1 MLQSVKNWFNPTGHG
16 ANKAW
21 LARQK
26 DGGGADAGA
35 ALLAAVATRHRRKEE
50 RRAAPGDRVRV
61 LQAGGAWA
69 RGVVA
74 PLAPTEAP
82 AEGAGAA
89 AEGASDAP
97 AEGDAAPPTLFS
109 VALDA
114 TPTSLAG
121 QRLDASTFGATWR
134 WDDEPERGDVVEYD
148 LSHHAGVSSTGRRAP
163 PFLVARDGLRR
174 CVVVGARCAGH
185 DGWRTC
191 GFVDAGAARRSQS
204 RVLRL
209 PPLDSQGLARPVWR
223 FQHAAGTTGAAAA
236 AAYVR
241 GRRRAA
247 AATATP
253 TPAPGLRVVC
263 RVDGVDRAGVVEN
276 VGLAACKYASPEAAP
291 APTPAEPEPAEPAE
305 PAPAPKRARTQAPRD
320 ARVGRWV
327 EVYWAG
333 DGEWFLGRV
342 AGQREGKLKIA
353 YTDGEALYQVLQDE
367 PFSGDGDPPAPADG
381 DPEQFRFA
389 EAPPPPPPPAP
400 KPKAA
405 PTDSSKLA
413 KHDVIAVRGERAT
426 VLGKRVLLEDSSSDD
441 DAPPPAPARGRRE
454 RKKPDAFAAGVS
466 SSEYTRQLRDAAER
480 RAAAAL
486 AATHHELEF
495 ADGRKEHVKLSRR
508 AGDDAGDDAGAP
520 WTFVERKERKA
531 PAPKK
536 PKAAPKRKAAAR
548 KPPAAKKAKTP
559 ADEAKPP
566 RRRAPPPPPPPRV
579 DRPRRDRQRVKNGTD
594 DLSSTELTRLL
605 REQARTKAE
614 TCDVLLDEA
623 DGRPARGVRLRLGA
637 KAFEEG
643 SWRPETGS
651 QRAEGAPF
659 VMQTESWEAAAIA
672 RRGGDAAT
680 RGRLRAKYKGV
691 VFRDT
696 DATFDEVRVVEDV
709 VASGDGDYWELST
722 QLVVGGDDEPPLPY
736 GIAALMPMVAAAP
749 ANLQTREVVFEVP
762 KK

>member
-74 PLAPTEAP
+74 PFAPTEAP
-82 AEGAGAA
+82 AEGAGVA

-174 CVVVGARCAGH
+174 CVVVGARCAGY

-209 PPLDSQGLARPVWR
+209 PPLDAQGLARPVWR

-236 AAYVR
+236 ATYVR

-276 VGLAACKYASPEAAP
+276 VGLAACRYASPEAAP
-291 APTPAEPEPAEPAE
+291 APPPEPEPAE
-305 PAPAPKRARTQAPRD
+305 PAPAPKRARTQPRD

-353 YTDGEALYQVLQDE
+353 YTCLLYTSPSPRDKRQSRM
-367 PFSGDGDPPAPADG
+367 P
-381 DPEQFRFA
+381 
-389 EAPPPPPPPAP
+389 
-400 KPKAA
+400 
-405 PTDSSKLA
+405 SSA
-413 KHDVIAVRGERAT
+413 
-426 VLGKRVLLEDSSSDD
+426 
-441 DAPPPAPARGRRE
+441 
-454 RKKPDAFAAGVS
+454 
-466 SSEYTRQLRDAAER
+466 
-480 RAAAAL
+480 
-486 AATHHELEF
+486 
-495 ADGRKEHVKLSRR
+495 
-508 AGDDAGDDAGAP
+508 
-520 WTFVERKERKA
+520 
-531 PAPKK
+531 
-536 PKAAPKRKAAAR
+536 
-548 KPPAAKKAKTP
+548 
-559 ADEAKPP
+559 
-566 RRRAPPPPPPPRV
+566 
-579 DRPRRDRQRVKNGTD
+579 
-594 DLSSTELTRLL
+594 
-605 REQARTKAE
+605 
-614 TCDVLLDEA
+614 
-623 DGRPARGVRLRLGA
+623 
-637 KAFEEG
+637 
-643 SWRPETGS
+643 
-651 QRAEGAPF
+651 
-659 VMQTESWEAAAIA
+659 
-672 RRGGDAAT
+672 
-680 RGRLRAKYKGV
+680 
-691 VFRDT
+691 
-696 DATFDEVRVVEDV
+696 
-709 VASGDGDYWELST
+709 
-722 QLVVGGDDEPPLPY
+722 
-736 GIAALMPMVAAAP
+736 
-749 ANLQTREVVFEVP
+749 
-762 KK
+762 

>member
-1 MLQSVKNWFNPTGHG
+1 MRPSDARHARVAQVLQSVKNWFNPTGHG

-89 AEGASDAP
+89 AEGASGAP

-174 CVVVGARCAGH
+174 CVVVGARCAGY

-209 PPLDSQGLARPVWR
+209 PPLDTQGLARPVWR

-276 VGLAACKYASPEAAP
+276 VGLAACQYASPEAAP
-291 APTPAEPEPAEPAE
+291 APPPEPEPAE
-305 PAPAPKRARTQAPRD
+305 PAPAPKRVRTQVPRD
-320 ARVGRWV
+320 ARVNRGSKST
-327 EVYWAG
+327 G
-333 DGEWFLGRV
+333 
-342 AGQREGKLKIA
+342 
-353 YTDGEALYQVLQDE
+353 
-367 PFSGDGDPPAPADG
+367 PA
-381 DPEQFRFA
+381 
-389 EAPPPPPPPAP
+389 
-400 KPKAA
+400 
-405 PTDSSKLA
+405 T
-413 KHDVIAVRGERAT
+413 
-426 VLGKRVLLEDSSSDD
+426 
-441 DAPPPAPARGRRE
+441 
-454 RKKPDAFAAGVS
+454 
-466 SSEYTRQLRDAAER
+466 
-480 RAAAAL
+480 
-486 AATHHELEF
+486 
-495 ADGRKEHVKLSRR
+495 
-508 AGDDAGDDAGAP
+508 
-520 WTFVERKERKA
+520 
-531 PAPKK
+531 
-536 PKAAPKRKAAAR
+536 
-548 KPPAAKKAKTP
+548 
-559 ADEAKPP
+559 
-566 RRRAPPPPPPPRV
+566 
-579 DRPRRDRQRVKNGTD
+579 
-594 DLSSTELTRLL
+594 
-605 REQARTKAE
+605 
-614 TCDVLLDEA
+614 
-623 DGRPARGVRLRLGA
+623 
-637 KAFEEG
+637 
-643 SWRPETGS
+643 
-651 QRAEGAPF
+651 
-659 VMQTESWEAAAIA
+659 
-672 RRGGDAAT
+672 
-680 RGRLRAKYKGV
+680 
-691 VFRDT
+691 
-696 DATFDEVRVVEDV
+696 
-709 VASGDGDYWELST
+709 ASGSS
-722 QLVVGGDDEPPLPY
+722 
-736 GIAALMPMVAAAP
+736 AASP
-749 ANLQTREVVFEVP
+749 AQ
-762 KK
+762 

>member
-89 AEGASDAP
+89 AEGADAP

-253 TPAPGLRVVC
+253 TPAPVSYTHLT
-263 RVDGVDRAGVVEN
+263 
-276 VGLAACKYASPEAAP
+276 L
-291 APTPAEPEPAEPAE
+291 PTIYS
-305 PAPAPKRARTQAPRD
+305 
-320 ARVGRWV
+320 V
-327 EVYWAG
+327 
-333 DGEWFLGRV
+333 
-342 AGQREGKLKIA
+342 
-353 YTDGEALYQVLQDE
+353 
-367 PFSGDGDPPAPADG
+367 
-381 DPEQFRFA
+381 
-389 EAPPPPPPPAP
+389 
-400 KPKAA
+400 
-405 PTDSSKLA
+405 
-413 KHDVIAVRGERAT
+413 
-426 VLGKRVLLEDSSSDD
+426 
-441 DAPPPAPARGRRE
+441 
-454 RKKPDAFAAGVS
+454 
-466 SSEYTRQLRDAAER
+466 
-480 RAAAAL
+480 
-486 AATHHELEF
+486 
-495 ADGRKEHVKLSRR
+495 
-508 AGDDAGDDAGAP
+508 
-520 WTFVERKERKA
+520 
-531 PAPKK
+531 
-536 PKAAPKRKAAAR
+536 
-548 KPPAAKKAKTP
+548 
-559 ADEAKPP
+559 
-566 RRRAPPPPPPPRV
+566 
-579 DRPRRDRQRVKNGTD
+579 
-594 DLSSTELTRLL
+594 
-605 REQARTKAE
+605 
-614 TCDVLLDEA
+614 
-623 DGRPARGVRLRLGA
+623 
-637 KAFEEG
+637 
-643 SWRPETGS
+643 
-651 QRAEGAPF
+651 
-659 VMQTESWEAAAIA
+659 
-672 RRGGDAAT
+672 
-680 RGRLRAKYKGV
+680 
-691 VFRDT
+691 
-696 DATFDEVRVVEDV
+696 
-709 VASGDGDYWELST
+709 
-722 QLVVGGDDEPPLPY
+722 
-736 GIAALMPMVAAAP
+736 
-749 ANLQTREVVFEVP
+749 
-762 KK
+762 